1 MLFVRLPMAYAPKVT
16 NMMMKKHSVCDIV
29 QKELKALNVGISLDL
44 MTKMATD
51 IRYGHN
57 IVDVDLLLLE
67 LLLGYHS
74 YGLDRYQD
82 DGTTDNRSVL
92 YDIVFIIII
101 SIISHNHNMAILLPF
116 DLLIYST
123 RYYKRIKPYLGIF
136 KSLYISL
143 MWCISIIIMPSVLYD
158 NNLHILQEPLNYVP
172 YILLIISM
180 SNRMDNKDVED
191 DKKNNVLTIPVKY
204 GTEISKKLSN
214 ICFVMFI
221 LLFVFH
227 LHNKINF

>member
-1 MLFVRLPMAYAPKVT
+1 
-16 NMMMKKHSVCDIV
+16 
-29 QKELKALNVGISLDL
+29 
-44 MTKMATD
+44 
-51 IRYGHN
+51 
-57 IVDVDLLLLE
+57 
-67 LLLGYHS
+67 
-74 YGLDRYQD
+74 
-82 DGTTDNRSVL
+82 
-92 YDIVFIIII
+92 
-101 SIISHNHNMAILLPF
+101 
-116 DLLIYST
+116 
-123 RYYKRIKPYLGIF
+123 
-136 KSLYISL
+136 

-158 NNLHILQEPLNYVP
+158 NNLRILQEPLNYVP